1 MDGESDIMVMSEDFM
16 TDEGAWISEHMEDM
30 KSIYKNIIRLCGQYK
45 DEGYLQFLDFQVFC
59 SMMYRYSV
67 EEEEDDDDD
76 DDDNDDEEEDESEE
90 DEEEEDEDQGEVEAT
105 VQPGSSK
112 SQSKLKFRVR
122 K

>member
-16 TDEGAWISEHMEDM
+16 TDEGAWICEHMEDM

-67 EEEEDDDDD
+67 EEDED
-76 DDDNDDEEEDESEE
+76 EDESEQ
-90 DEEEEDEDQGEVEAT
+90 DEEDEDEDEGQGEVEVA

>member
-1 MDGESDIMVMSEDFM
+1 MDGESDIMVVSEDFM

-59 SMMYRYSV
+59 SMMYRYSIEEDE
-67 EEEEDDDDD
+67 EEEED
-76 DDDNDDEEEDESEE
+76 EEDEDESEE
-90 DEEEEDEDQGEVEAT
+90 DEEYEEEGQGEVEAA

-112 SQSKLKFRVR
+112 SQTKLKYRVR

>member
-1 MDGESDIMVMSEDFM
+1 MDGESDITVMSEDFM

-45 DEGYLQFLDFQVFC
+45 DDGYLQFLDFQVFC

-67 EEEEDDDDD
+67 EEDEDEDDED
-76 DDDNDDEEEDESEE
+76 EDESEQ
-90 DEEEEDEDQGEVEAT
+90 DEEDEDEDEDEGQGEVEVA
-105 VQPGSSK
+105 VQPGSSR